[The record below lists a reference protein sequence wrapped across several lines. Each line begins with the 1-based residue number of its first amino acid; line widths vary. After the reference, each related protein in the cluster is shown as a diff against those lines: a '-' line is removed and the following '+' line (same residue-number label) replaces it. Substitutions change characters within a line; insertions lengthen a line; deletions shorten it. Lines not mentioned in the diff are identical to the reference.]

1 MNILMVTMRLIHIL
15 SSVVLVGGS
24 IMMTAFVGPS
34 AKKVG
39 PDAGKMMQQLTLR
52 SPFANT
58 MAITGVLTVASGL
71 IMYWYLFRGINIQS
85 TPGLMLTIGGITG
98 LIAFGMGII
107 TQRGNTLKMIAIA
120 DEIAAAGGPPTPEQ
134 MTTLGVL
141 QESQAK
147 AGALLT
153 LILVLT
159 LIFMTLSEQI

>member
-15 SSVVLVGGS
+15 SSMVWIGGS
-24 IMMTAFVGPS
+24 IMMTAFIGPS

-58 MAITGVLTVASGL
+58 MALVAILTAGSGL
-71 IMYWYLFRGINIQS
+71 TMYWYLFRGINTQS

-98 LIAFGMGII
+98 LIAFAMGFL
-107 TQRGNTLKMIAIA
+107 TQRSNTVKMIAIA